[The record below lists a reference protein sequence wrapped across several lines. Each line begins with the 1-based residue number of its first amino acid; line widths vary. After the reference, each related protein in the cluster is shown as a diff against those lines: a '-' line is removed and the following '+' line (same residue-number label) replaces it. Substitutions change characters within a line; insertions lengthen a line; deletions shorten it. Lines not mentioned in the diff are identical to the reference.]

1 MRMAII
7 GSGLL
12 ATQIALQAAIRGFD
26 VTVYN
31 HRGDFTRFDQL
42 LEWVGSQEESLR
54 GRPLTRNGSLVD
66 AIGDADVVLEAAAED
81 LGIKQ
86 TLFREIEKL
95 ARPDALLL
103 TNSSNLLPAE
113 ISEGMAAPLRLV
125 AMHFAN
131 MIWRHNVVEVMGQ
144 EDTPPELLERVA
156 DLGRAMGM
164 APVVIPKP
172 VRGYL
177 LNALLIPFLDAGS
190 LCGRAGT
197 PAPRGSTRS
206 GRSAPAR
213 RWAPSESSTSWAS
226 AWRPGCLPS
235 AAQRSS
241 RTGCRRR
248 RTQAAAARPTA
259 PASTSTMPPA
269 PLRARTPPG
278 SPRTGAALR

>member
-12 ATQIALQAAIRGFD
+12 ATQIALQAASRGFD

-66 AIGDADVVLEAAAED
+66 AIGDADIVLEAAAED

-177 LNALLIPFLDAGS
+177 LNALLIPFLDAGLALWTGGHAS
-190 LCGRAGT
+190 PAGIDT
-197 PAPRGSTRS
+197 VWTIGTGAPLGPFGILDVVGFRV
-206 GRSAPAR
+206 AAR
-213 RWAPSESSTSWAS
+213 V
-226 AWRPGCLPS
+226 L
-235 AAQRSS
+235 AQRGAKELAD
-241 RTGCRRR
+241 RL
-248 RTQAAAARPTA
+248 QAEADAGR
-259 PASTSTMPPA
+259 
-269 PLRARTPPG
+269 G
-278 SPRTGAALR
+278 GAADGTGFYLYDASGAATGPNPAWES